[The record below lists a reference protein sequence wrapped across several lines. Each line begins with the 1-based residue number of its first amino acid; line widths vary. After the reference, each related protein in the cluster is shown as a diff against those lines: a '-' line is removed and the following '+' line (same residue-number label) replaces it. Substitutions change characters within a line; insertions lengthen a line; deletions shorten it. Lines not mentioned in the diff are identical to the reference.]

1 MPRRTL
7 IAALT
12 IAMAA
17 VGLPAFAP
25 VADSLTDDLCHT
37 SSATEATT
45 ALLGTGSELVEVA
58 GDQAL
63 ALEPLVAPG
72 TRSRLLAVGDDVWC
86 PAGAVNAVAA
96 TRGGLDELGLAELAA
111 TTLAAAHFDGVRVME
126 ATQVAPGRVTLTTH
140 ARTNGVVADW
150 DVELDAL
157 GVRRATWTAT
167 DFAQAPFTAET
178 EGLTAL
184 PGATRTYERTA
195 TGLLEPTVT
204 IRELATQQ
212 DQQDPS
218 PFISVESPDGFVA
231 HVVEGDA
238 TFYTGAANSLAGT
251 GLPTVYGGI
260 APDPDTDTGVTQVD
274 YLRIMGEGLEVN
286 FEDFHG
292 WGWRQGWVDEEGAL
306 YVDGALS
313 AYCLACVLVSE
324 YFNIHM
330 SRAIT
335 PALDALGYS
344 YPDER
349 LALVNIVGHEMVHNY
364 QNAYG
369 KPDSVGGG
377 RHNSYSE
384 GMARFSETLHDYS
397 HVSHQTESLVYANDT
412 NGCNGWQGD
421 DADAAHRAGP
431 LTGQSYDACY
441 FWKTVHGAYGID
453 AFLGVMENTAG
464 LESGRPWEIFDDA
477 IAAGTG
483 DDLVDVLAN
492 FAAMSLTHD
501 GYVWGN
507 PANPETE
514 ELDWARFLD
523 RWTPLASFTGPT
535 VSATLRDGG
544 TVAYRLPRSGTID
557 VSEGDGHGV
566 ALVVDDG
573 TEVTT
578 TLLSD
583 GDVVDPGSGDAWIVL
598 LNASTENSQVSATLR

>member
-1 MPRRTL
+1 MTRRTL
-7 IAALT
+7 VAALT
-12 IAMAA
+12 IALAA

-25 VADSLTDDLCHT
+25 TVDDLTDQLCHAGT
-37 SSATEATT
+37 AAAATQ
-45 ALLGTGSELVEVA
+45 ALLGDGAELVEVT
-58 GDQAL
+58 GDSAL
-63 ALEPLVAPG
+63 ALRPLVQPG
-72 TRSRLLAVGDDVWC
+72 TRTRLLAAEQGVWC
-86 PAGAVNAVAA
+86 PAGAVNAVATA
-96 TRGGLDELGLAELAA
+96 RGGLDDVGLAELTA
-111 TTLAAAHFDGVRVME
+111 TTLAAAHFDATRVLE
-126 ATQVAPGRVTLTTH
+126 RQQVAPGRVRLTTH
-140 ARTNGVVADW
+140 ARTNGIVADW

-167 DFAQAPFTAET
+167 DFAQAPFEAET

-204 IRELATQQ
+204 IRELAARNE
-212 DQQDPS
+212 QQDPS

-231 HVVEGDA
+231 HVIEGDG

-251 GLPTVYGGI
+251 GLPTVYTGV
-260 APDPDTDTGVTQVD
+260 APDAGTDTGNTQVD

-292 WGWRQGWVDEEGAL
+292 WGWRQGWVDEEGGL

-313 AYCLACVLVSE
+313 GFCLACVLVSE

-330 SRAIT
+330 SRAIG
-335 PALDALGYS
+335 PALDALGYG

-349 LALVNIVGHEMVHNY
+349 LALINVVGHEMVHNY

-397 HVSHQTESLVYANDT
+397 HVSHQTESLLYADDT
-412 NGCNGWQGD
+412 NGCNGWQGGN
-421 DADAAHRAGP
+421 ADAAHRAGP

-441 FWKTVHGAYGID
+441 FWKTVHGTYGID
-453 AFLGVMENTAG
+453 AFLGVLEHSSG
-464 LESGRPWEIFDDA
+464 LESGRPWEIFDEA

-483 DDLVDVLAN
+483 ADLTEVLAN
-492 FAAMSLTHD
+492 FAAKSLTHH

-507 PANPETE
+507 PANPESE

-523 RWTPLASFTGPT
+523 RWTPLASFNGST
-535 VSATLRDGG
+535 VSASLRDGG
-544 TVAYRLPRSGTID
+544 TVAYRLQRSGTVD

-566 ALVVDDG
+566 AFVVDEGDD
-573 TEVTT
+573 VTM

-583 GDVVDPGSGDAWIVL
+583 GDVVDPAGRDAWIVL
-598 LNASTENSQVSATLR
+598 LNAGTTESEVSATLR